1 MSSNDYQP
9 KLIYLAR
16 RPPGLDRAEFTSRW
30 RQHGALGMS
39 MPRWRNIARYLHC
52 DVDPATPSHDGVG
65 MIWHRSVEA
74 RHAHIADR
82 SSRGAME
89 SDEQATFA
97 EPIVQCCLLTR
108 ERVLLAPPP
117 PTDAACKLVRVI
129 SALADGHCVGAL
141 AGLADAGLQPLGLV
155 NNLPLPPDQ
164 VEAWGIRCKQV
175 EEWWF
180 GSRTSALQALEW
192 LADRFPD
199 TGICLLT
206 NEVELYRG

>member
-1 MSSNDYQP
+1 MSCTDFQP

-16 RPPGLDRAEFTSRW
+16 RPAALDRAEFISRW

-89 SDEQATFA
+89 RDEQATFA

-108 ERVLLAPPP
+108 EEVLLAPPP
-117 PTDAACKLVRVI
+117 PTADARKLVRVVD
-129 SALADGHCVGAL
+129 ALADGGYDEAMP
-141 AGLADAGLQPLGLV
+141 GLAAAGLQPLGLI

-180 GSRTSALQALEW
+180 GSRTAALRALQW
-192 LADRFPD
+192 LADRFPGSG
-199 TGICLLT
+199 TCLLT
-206 NEVELYRG
+206 NEIELYGG

>member
-1 MSSNDYQP
+1 MSSTDYQP

-16 RPPGLDRAEFTSRW
+16 RPPGLDRAGFISRW

-52 DVDPATPSHDGVG
+52 DVDPATASHDGVG

-74 RHAHIADR
+74 RRAHIADR

-108 ERVLLAPPP
+108 EEILLAPPP
-117 PTDAACKLVRVI
+117 PADAACKLIRVI
-129 SALADGHCVGAL
+129 DDRADGRYAEAL
-141 AGLADAGLQPLGLV
+141 PGLAAAGLQPLGLV

-164 VEAWGIRCKQV
+164 VEAWGIRCRQV

-180 GSRTSALQALEW
+180 GSRGSALQALQW
-192 LADRFPD
+192 LADRYPRSG
-199 TGICLLT
+199 TCLLT
-206 NEVELYRG
+206 NEIELYRG

>member
-129 SALADGHCVGAL
+129 SELADGHCVGAL

>member
-16 RPPGLDRAEFTSRW
+16 RLPGLDRAEFTSRW

-89 SDEQATFA
+89 SDERATFA

-129 SALADGHCVGAL
+129 SELADGHCVGAL

>member
-89 SDEQATFA
+89 SDERATFA

-129 SALADGHCVGAL
+129 SELADGHCVGAL